1 MMNIKS
7 KNEEFTLFNQL
18 SDEWWNENGKFKILH
33 QIKSHRMS
41 YILDQVNNRNIR
53 NLKILDVGCGGGIIC
68 EPLARLGA
76 KVTGIDFAPN
86 NIIAA
91 KIHSKKNK
99 LKINYINKDIE
110 KSKLD
115 EKFDIILMFE
125 VLEHLD
131 NFIGAMEEIH
141 RISLPGCLVKI
152 SVPYWNSSFAYI
164 DPTHK
169 RGFHELTFSFFDPD
183 SEYCKERPYYTKAR
197 FKIKSFAYVIA
208 PFSPYI
214 SIPFIKEIEIRNKIL
229 KKIVG
234 LLGNIFSNIILDLRL
249 ELERV

>member
-1 MMNIKS
+1 MMKIKS
-7 KNEEFTLFNQL
+7 KNEEFALFNQL

-33 QIKSHRMS
+33 QIKSHRMT
-41 YILDQVNNRNIR
+41 YILDQINNRSIK

-131 NFIGAMEEIH
+131 NWKKTIKNIKKNLNKNGLIIISTINRNLLSKLFAINIAENILHWIPKGTHDYNKLIKPEE
-141 RISLPGCLVKI
+141 
-152 SVPYWNSSFAYI
+152 
-164 DPTHK
+164 
-169 RGFHELTFSFFDPD
+169 
-183 SEYCKERPYYTKAR
+183 
-197 FKIKSFAYVIA
+197 
-208 PFSPYI
+208 
-214 SIPFIKEIEIRNKIL
+214 L
-229 KKIVG
+229 KKILLKEKFNFNNIKG
-234 LLGNIFSNIILDLRL
+234 LVFDPLNGEWKLSKNYMINYFCTANLIN
-249 ELERV
+249 

>member
-7 KNEEFTLFNQL
+7 KNEEFALFNQL

-33 QIKSHRMS
+33 QIKSHRMT
-41 YILDQVNNRNIR
+41 YILEQINNRNIK

-131 NFIGAMEEIH
+131 NWKKTIKNIKKNLNKNGLIIISTINRNLLSKLFAINIAENILHWIPKGTHDYNKLIKPEE
-141 RISLPGCLVKI
+141 
-152 SVPYWNSSFAYI
+152 
-164 DPTHK
+164 
-169 RGFHELTFSFFDPD
+169 
-183 SEYCKERPYYTKAR
+183 
-197 FKIKSFAYVIA
+197 
-208 PFSPYI
+208 
-214 SIPFIKEIEIRNKIL
+214 L
-229 KKIVG
+229 KKILLKEKFNFNNIKG
-234 LLGNIFSNIILDLRL
+234 LVFNPLNREWKLSKNYMINYFCTASLIN
-249 ELERV
+249 

>member
-1 MMNIKS
+1 MMSIKS
-7 KNEEFTLFNQL
+7 KNEEFAFFNQL

-41 YILDQVNNRNIR
+41 YILDQINNRNIR

-86 NIIAA
+86 NIVAA

-131 NFIGAMEEIH
+131 NWKKTIKNIKKNLNKNGLIIISTINRNLLSKLFAINIAENILHWIPKGTHDYNKLIKPEE
-141 RISLPGCLVKI
+141 
-152 SVPYWNSSFAYI
+152 
-164 DPTHK
+164 
-169 RGFHELTFSFFDPD
+169 
-183 SEYCKERPYYTKAR
+183 
-197 FKIKSFAYVIA
+197 
-208 PFSPYI
+208 
-214 SIPFIKEIEIRNKIL
+214 L
-229 KKIVG
+229 KKILLKEKFNFNNIKG
-234 LLGNIFSNIILDLRL
+234 LVFNPLNREWKLSKNYMINYFCTASFIN
-249 ELERV
+249 

>member
-1 MMNIKS
+1 MNIKS
-7 KNEEFTLFNQL
+7 KNEEFAFFNQL

-41 YILDQVNNRNIR
+41 YILDQINNRNIR

-131 NFIGAMEEIH
+131 NWKKTIKNIKKNLNKNGLIIISTINRNLLSKLFAINIAENILHWIPKGTHDYNKLIKPEE
-141 RISLPGCLVKI
+141 
-152 SVPYWNSSFAYI
+152 
-164 DPTHK
+164 
-169 RGFHELTFSFFDPD
+169 
-183 SEYCKERPYYTKAR
+183 
-197 FKIKSFAYVIA
+197 
-208 PFSPYI
+208 
-214 SIPFIKEIEIRNKIL
+214 L
-229 KKIVG
+229 KKILLKEKFNFNNIKG
-234 LLGNIFSNIILDLRL
+234 LVFNPLNREWKLSKNYMINYFCTANLIN
-249 ELERV
+249 

>member
-7 KNEEFTLFNQL
+7 KNEEFDLFNQL

-41 YILDQVNNRNIR
+41 YILDQINNRNIR

-131 NFIGAMEEIH
+131 NWKKTIKNIKKNLNKNGLIIISTINRNLLSKLFAINIAENILNWIPKGTHDYNKLIKPEE
-141 RISLPGCLVKI
+141 
-152 SVPYWNSSFAYI
+152 
-164 DPTHK
+164 
-169 RGFHELTFSFFDPD
+169 
-183 SEYCKERPYYTKAR
+183 
-197 FKIKSFAYVIA
+197 
-208 PFSPYI
+208 
-214 SIPFIKEIEIRNKIL
+214 L
-229 KKIVG
+229 KKILLKEKFYFNNIKG
-234 LLGNIFSNIILDLRL
+234 LVFNPLNREWKLSKNYMINYFCTANLIN
-249 ELERV
+249 

>member
-7 KNEEFTLFNQL
+7 KNEEFAFFNQL

-41 YILDQVNNRNIR
+41 YILDQINNRNIR

-131 NFIGAMEEIH
+131 NWKKTIKNIKKNLNKNGLIIISTINRNPLSKLFAINIAENILHWIPKGTHDYNKLIKPEE
-141 RISLPGCLVKI
+141 
-152 SVPYWNSSFAYI
+152 
-164 DPTHK
+164 
-169 RGFHELTFSFFDPD
+169 
-183 SEYCKERPYYTKAR
+183 
-197 FKIKSFAYVIA
+197 
-208 PFSPYI
+208 
-214 SIPFIKEIEIRNKIL
+214 L
-229 KKIVG
+229 KKILLKEKFNFNNIKG
-234 LLGNIFSNIILDLRL
+234 LVFNPLNREWKLSKNYMINYFCTASLIN
-249 ELERV
+249 

>member
-7 KNEEFTLFNQL
+7 KNEEFAFFNQL

-41 YILDQVNNRNIR
+41 YILDQINNRNIR
-53 NLKILDVGCGGGIIC
+53 NLKVLDVGCGGGIIC

-131 NFIGAMEEIH
+131 NWKKTIKNIKKNLNKNGLLIISTINRNLLSKIFAINIAENILNWIPKGTHDYNKLIKPEE
-141 RISLPGCLVKI
+141 
-152 SVPYWNSSFAYI
+152 
-164 DPTHK
+164 
-169 RGFHELTFSFFDPD
+169 
-183 SEYCKERPYYTKAR
+183 
-197 FKIKSFAYVIA
+197 
-208 PFSPYI
+208 
-214 SIPFIKEIEIRNKIL
+214 L
-229 KKIVG
+229 KKILLKEKFHFNNIKG
-234 LLGNIFSNIILDLRL
+234 LVFDPLNREWKLSKNYMINYFCTASLIN
-249 ELERV
+249 

>member
-7 KNEEFTLFNQL
+7 KNEEFALFNQL

-41 YILDQVNNRNIR
+41 YILDQINNRNIR

-131 NFIGAMEEIH
+131 NWKKTIKNIKKNLNKNGLIIISTINRNLLSKLFAINIAENILHWIPKGTHDYNKLIKPEE
-141 RISLPGCLVKI
+141 
-152 SVPYWNSSFAYI
+152 
-164 DPTHK
+164 
-169 RGFHELTFSFFDPD
+169 
-183 SEYCKERPYYTKAR
+183 
-197 FKIKSFAYVIA
+197 
-208 PFSPYI
+208 
-214 SIPFIKEIEIRNKIL
+214 L
-229 KKIVG
+229 KKILLKEKFNFNNIKG
-234 LLGNIFSNIILDLRL
+234 LVFNPLNREWKLSKNYMINYFCTASLIN
-249 ELERV
+249 

>member
-7 KNEEFTLFNQL
+7 KNEEFAFFNQL

-41 YILDQVNNRNIR
+41 YILDQINNRNIR

-76 KVTGIDFAPN
+76 KVTGIDFVPN

-131 NFIGAMEEIH
+131 NWKKTIKNIKKNLNKNGLIIISTINRNLLSKLFAINIAENILNWIPKGTHDYNKLIKPEE
-141 RISLPGCLVKI
+141 
-152 SVPYWNSSFAYI
+152 
-164 DPTHK
+164 
-169 RGFHELTFSFFDPD
+169 
-183 SEYCKERPYYTKAR
+183 
-197 FKIKSFAYVIA
+197 
-208 PFSPYI
+208 
-214 SIPFIKEIEIRNKIL
+214 L
-229 KKIVG
+229 KKILLKEKFNFNNIKG
-234 LLGNIFSNIILDLRL
+234 LVFNPLNREWKLSKNYMINYFCTANLIN
-249 ELERV
+249 

>member
-7 KNEEFTLFNQL
+7 KNEEFAFFNQL

-41 YILDQVNNRNIR
+41 YILDQINNRNIK

-131 NFIGAMEEIH
+131 NWKKTIKNIKKNLNKNGLIIISTINRNLLSKLFAINIAENILHWIPKGTHDYNKLIKPEE
-141 RISLPGCLVKI
+141 
-152 SVPYWNSSFAYI
+152 
-164 DPTHK
+164 
-169 RGFHELTFSFFDPD
+169 
-183 SEYCKERPYYTKAR
+183 
-197 FKIKSFAYVIA
+197 
-208 PFSPYI
+208 
-214 SIPFIKEIEIRNKIL
+214 L
-229 KKIVG
+229 KKILLKEKFNFNNIKG
-234 LLGNIFSNIILDLRL
+234 LVFNPLNREWKLSKNYMINYFCTASLIN
-249 ELERV
+249 

>member
-7 KNEEFTLFNQL
+7 KNEEFALFNQL

-41 YILDQVNNRNIR
+41 YILDQINNRNIR

-131 NFIGAMEEIH
+131 NWKKTIKNIKKNLNKNGLIIISTINRNILSKLFAINIAENILNWIPKGTHDYNKLIKPEELKNTLSKENFHINN
-141 RISLPGCLVKI
+141 IKGLV
-152 SVPYWNSSFAYI
+152 
-164 DPTHK
+164 
-169 RGFHELTFSFFDPD
+169 FDPFNREWKL
-183 SEYCKERPYYTKAR
+183 SKNNTINYFCSATL
-197 FKIKSFAYVIA
+197 I
-208 PFSPYI
+208 
-214 SIPFIKEIEIRNKIL
+214 N
-229 KKIVG
+229 
-234 LLGNIFSNIILDLRL
+234 
-249 ELERV
+249 

>member
-7 KNEEFTLFNQL
+7 KNEEFAFFNQL

-41 YILDQVNNRNIR
+41 YILDQINNRNIR

-99 LKINYINKDIE
+99 LKIKYINKDIE

-131 NFIGAMEEIH
+131 NWKKTIKNIKKNLNKNGLIIISTINRNLLSKLFAINIAENILHWIPKGTHDYNKLIKPEE
-141 RISLPGCLVKI
+141 
-152 SVPYWNSSFAYI
+152 
-164 DPTHK
+164 
-169 RGFHELTFSFFDPD
+169 
-183 SEYCKERPYYTKAR
+183 
-197 FKIKSFAYVIA
+197 
-208 PFSPYI
+208 
-214 SIPFIKEIEIRNKIL
+214 L
-229 KKIVG
+229 KKILLKEKFNFNNIKG
-234 LLGNIFSNIILDLRL
+234 LVFNPLNREWKLSKNYMINYFCTANLIN
-249 ELERV
+249 

>member
-7 KNEEFTLFNQL
+7 KNEEFALFNQL

-41 YILDQVNNRNIR
+41 YILDQINNRNIR

-86 NIIAA
+86 NIKAA

-110 KSKLD
+110 KSKLN

-131 NFIGAMEEIH
+131 NWKKTIKNIKKNLNKNGLIIISTINRNILSKVLAINIAENVLGWIPKGTHDYNKLIKPEE
-141 RISLPGCLVKI
+141 
-152 SVPYWNSSFAYI
+152 
-164 DPTHK
+164 
-169 RGFHELTFSFFDPD
+169 
-183 SEYCKERPYYTKAR
+183 
-197 FKIKSFAYVIA
+197 
-208 PFSPYI
+208 
-214 SIPFIKEIEIRNKIL
+214 L
-229 KKIVG
+229 K
-234 LLGNIFSNIILDLRL
+234 IILSKENLQLKNIQGLIYNPLIREWKLSDNYMINYFCSAKS
-249 ELERV
+249 VN

>member
-1 MMNIKS
+1 MMKIKS
-7 KNEEFTLFNQL
+7 KNEEFAFFNQL

-33 QIKSHRMS
+33 QIKSHRLS
-41 YILDQVNNRNIR
+41 YILDQINNRNIR

-110 KSKLD
+110 KSKLN

-131 NFIGAMEEIH
+131 NWKKTIKNIKKNLNKNGLIIISTINRNLLSKLFAINIAENIINWIPKGTHDYNKLIKPEE
-141 RISLPGCLVKI
+141 
-152 SVPYWNSSFAYI
+152 
-164 DPTHK
+164 
-169 RGFHELTFSFFDPD
+169 
-183 SEYCKERPYYTKAR
+183 
-197 FKIKSFAYVIA
+197 
-208 PFSPYI
+208 
-214 SIPFIKEIEIRNKIL
+214 L
-229 KKIVG
+229 KKILLKEKFNFNNIKG
-234 LLGNIFSNIILDLRL
+234 LVFNPLNREWKLSKNYMINYFCTASLIN
-249 ELERV
+249 

>member
-33 QIKSHRMS
+33 QIKSHRMT
-41 YILDQVNNRNIR
+41 YILDQIGNRDIKKLR
-53 NLKILDVGCGGGIIC
+53 ILDVGCGGGIIC

-86 NIIAA
+86 NISAA

-99 LKINYINKDIE
+99 LKINYIHKDVE

-115 EKFDIILMFE
+115 GKFDLILMFE

-131 NFIGAMEEIH
+131 DWKKTIKKIKKNLNKNGIIIISTINRNSLSKLFAISIAENILKWIPKGTHDYNKLIKPEELKKTLTQENFHFNNIKG
-141 RISLPGCLVKI
+141 LV
-152 SVPYWNSSFAYI
+152 
-164 DPTHK
+164 
-169 RGFHELTFSFFDPD
+169 FDPLNG
-183 SEYCKERPYYTKAR
+183 EWK
-197 FKIKSFAYVIA
+197 
-208 PFSPYI
+208 
-214 SIPFIKEIEIRNKIL
+214 L
-229 KKIVG
+229 
-234 LLGNIFSNIILDLRL
+234 SNNYMINYFCSANLIN
-249 ELERV
+249 

>member
-1 MMNIKS
+1 MNIKS
-7 KNEEFTLFNQL
+7 KNEEFALFNQL

-41 YILDQVNNRNIR
+41 YILDQINNRNIR

-99 LKINYINKDIE
+99 LKINYINRDIE

-131 NFIGAMEEIH
+131 NWKKTIKNIKKNLNKNGLIIISTINRNLLSKLFAINIAENILNWIPKGTHDYNKLIKPEELKNTLSKENFHFNNI
-141 RISLPGCLVKI
+141 RGLV
-152 SVPYWNSSFAYI
+152 
-164 DPTHK
+164 
-169 RGFHELTFSFFDPD
+169 FDPLNREWKL
-183 SEYCKERPYYTKAR
+183 SKNFMINYFCTANL
-197 FKIKSFAYVIA
+197 I
-208 PFSPYI
+208 
-214 SIPFIKEIEIRNKIL
+214 N
-229 KKIVG
+229 
-234 LLGNIFSNIILDLRL
+234 
-249 ELERV
+249 

>member
-7 KNEEFTLFNQL
+7 KNEEFALFNQL

-41 YILDQVNNRNIR
+41 YILEQINNRNIR

-76 KVTGIDFAPN
+76 KVTGVDFAPN
-86 NIIAA
+86 NIMAA

-115 EKFDIILMFE
+115 EKFDVILMFE

-131 NFIGAMEEIH
+131 NWKKTISNIKKNLNKNGLIIISTINRNLLSKLFAINIAENIINWIPKGTHDYNKLIKPEE
-141 RISLPGCLVKI
+141 
-152 SVPYWNSSFAYI
+152 
-164 DPTHK
+164 
-169 RGFHELTFSFFDPD
+169 
-183 SEYCKERPYYTKAR
+183 
-197 FKIKSFAYVIA
+197 
-208 PFSPYI
+208 
-214 SIPFIKEIEIRNKIL
+214 L
-229 KKIVG
+229 KKILLKEKFNFNNIKG
-234 LLGNIFSNIILDLRL
+234 LVFNPLNREWKLSKNYMINYFCTASLIN
-249 ELERV
+249 

>member
-7 KNEEFTLFNQL
+7 KNEEFAFFNQL

-41 YILDQVNNRNIR
+41 YILDQINNRNIR

-68 EPLARLGA
+68 EPLAKLGA
-76 KVTGIDFAPN
+76 RVTGIDFAPN

-131 NFIGAMEEIH
+131 NWKKTIKNIKKNLNKNGLIIISTINRNLLSKLFAINIAENILNWIPKGTHDYNKLIKPEE
-141 RISLPGCLVKI
+141 
-152 SVPYWNSSFAYI
+152 
-164 DPTHK
+164 
-169 RGFHELTFSFFDPD
+169 
-183 SEYCKERPYYTKAR
+183 
-197 FKIKSFAYVIA
+197 
-208 PFSPYI
+208 
-214 SIPFIKEIEIRNKIL
+214 L
-229 KKIVG
+229 KKILLKEKFNFNNIKG
-234 LLGNIFSNIILDLRL
+234 LVFNPLNREWKLSKNYMINYFCTASLIN
-249 ELERV
+249 

>member
-7 KNEEFTLFNQL
+7 KNEEFALFNQL

-41 YILDQVNNRNIR
+41 YILDQINNRNIR

-76 KVTGIDFAPN
+76 KVTGMDFAPN

-131 NFIGAMEEIH
+131 NWKKTIKNIKKNLNKNGLIIISTINRNLLSKLFAINIAENILNWIPKGTHDYNKLIKPEE
-141 RISLPGCLVKI
+141 
-152 SVPYWNSSFAYI
+152 
-164 DPTHK
+164 
-169 RGFHELTFSFFDPD
+169 
-183 SEYCKERPYYTKAR
+183 
-197 FKIKSFAYVIA
+197 
-208 PFSPYI
+208 
-214 SIPFIKEIEIRNKIL
+214 L
-229 KKIVG
+229 KKILLKEKFNFNNIEG
-234 LLGNIFSNIILDLRL
+234 LVFNPLNREWKLSKNYMINYFCTASLIN
-249 ELERV
+249 

>member
-7 KNEEFTLFNQL
+7 KNEEFAFFNQL

-41 YILDQVNNRNIR
+41 YILDQINNRNIR

-110 KSKLD
+110 KSKLN

-131 NFIGAMEEIH
+131 NWKKTIKNIKKNLNKNGLLIISTINRNLLSKLFAINIAENILHWIPKGTHDYNKLIKPEE
-141 RISLPGCLVKI
+141 
-152 SVPYWNSSFAYI
+152 
-164 DPTHK
+164 
-169 RGFHELTFSFFDPD
+169 
-183 SEYCKERPYYTKAR
+183 
-197 FKIKSFAYVIA
+197 
-208 PFSPYI
+208 
-214 SIPFIKEIEIRNKIL
+214 L
-229 KKIVG
+229 KKILLKEKFNFNNIKG
-234 LLGNIFSNIILDLRL
+234 LVFNPLNREWKLSKNYMINYFCTASFIN
-249 ELERV
+249 

>member
-7 KNEEFTLFNQL
+7 KNEEFALFNQL

-41 YILDQVNNRNIR
+41 YILDQINNRNIR

-131 NFIGAMEEIH
+131 NWKKTIKNIKKNLNKNGLIIISTINRNLLSKLFAINIAENILHWIPKGTHDYNKLIKPEE
-141 RISLPGCLVKI
+141 
-152 SVPYWNSSFAYI
+152 
-164 DPTHK
+164 
-169 RGFHELTFSFFDPD
+169 
-183 SEYCKERPYYTKAR
+183 
-197 FKIKSFAYVIA
+197 
-208 PFSPYI
+208 
-214 SIPFIKEIEIRNKIL
+214 L
-229 KKIVG
+229 KKILLKEKFNFKNIKG
-234 LLGNIFSNIILDLRL
+234 LVFDPLNREWKLSKNYMINYFCTASLIN
-249 ELERV
+249 

>member
-7 KNEEFTLFNQL
+7 KNEEFAFFNQL

-41 YILDQVNNRNIR
+41 YILDQINNRNIR

-131 NFIGAMEEIH
+131 NWKKTIKNIKKNLNKNGLIIISTINRNLLSKLFAINIAENILHWIPKGTHDYNKLIKPEE
-141 RISLPGCLVKI
+141 
-152 SVPYWNSSFAYI
+152 
-164 DPTHK
+164 
-169 RGFHELTFSFFDPD
+169 
-183 SEYCKERPYYTKAR
+183 
-197 FKIKSFAYVIA
+197 
-208 PFSPYI
+208 
-214 SIPFIKEIEIRNKIL
+214 L
-229 KKIVG
+229 KKILLKEKFNFNNIKG
-234 LLGNIFSNIILDLRL
+234 LVFNPLNREWKLSKNYMINYFCTASFIN
-249 ELERV
+249 